1 MSHVETLF
9 VSWPVGLAL
18 SSWLFLRIVERRARA
33 EQSLVPRRVDARSI
47 SLKHGALSDARSH

>member
-18 SSWLFLRIVERRARA
+18 SSWLFLQIVERQGACGAIACAPSRRRETNFA
-33 EQSLVPRRVDARSI
+33 ETWSLV
-47 SLKHGALSDARSH
+47 